1 MDYVRTPGYSVGKIS
16 CVGDEYRENEDGK
29 RLDSLKKG
37 LVFLFSYKNMN
48 MEKAEIYK
56 IKGEGMVFG
65 GTGMAYLWGGMLLIG
80 IVYGVL
86 SGNMDEVTKAFV
98 SRSGEAVSLCIS
110 MAGITAM
117 WTGMMKIAENSGLVT
132 ELAAKM
138 RPLIRFLFPKL
149 DTESKAAHYIC
160 LNFLSN
166 VLGLSW
172 ASTSSGLCAMKE
184 LKELQLQKEN
194 AEKNTEDSGKKDAVK
209 NSSMIASNE
218 MCTFLIINV
227 SSLQLIPVNMIAYR
241 AKYGSADPT
250 AIVGPAILATAVST
264 AVAVIFCRIAGKYKK
279 VSP

>member
-1 MDYVRTPGYSVGKIS
+1 
-16 CVGDEYRENEDGK
+16 
-29 RLDSLKKG
+29 
-37 LVFLFSYKNMN
+37 
-48 MEKAEIYK
+48 
-56 IKGEGMVFG
+56 
-65 GTGMAYLWGGMLLIG
+65 MAYLWGGMLLIG

-86 SGNMDEVTKAFV
+86 VGNVDEVTKAFV
-98 SRSGEAVSLCIS
+98 SCSGEAVSLCIS

-149 DTESKAAHYIC
+149 DTESKAAQYIC

>member
-1 MDYVRTPGYSVGKIS
+1 
-16 CVGDEYRENEDGK
+16 
-29 RLDSLKKG
+29 
-37 LVFLFSYKNMN
+37 
-48 MEKAEIYK
+48 MEKVEIYK

-86 SGNMDEVTKAFV
+86 SGNVDEVTKAFV
-98 SRSGEAVSLCIS
+98 SCSGEAVSLCIS

-117 WTGMMKIAENSGLVT
+117 WTGMMKIAEASGLVAG
-132 ELAAKM
+132 LADKM
-138 RPLIRFLFPKL
+138 RPLIRFLFPNL
-149 DTESKAAHYIC
+149 NTESKAAHYIC

-184 LKELQLQKEN
+184 LKELQLRKESTV
-194 AEKNTEDSGKKDAVK
+194 AGTAHDRKKNGIG
-209 NSSMIASNE
+209 NIGIIASSE

-250 AIVGPAILATAVST
+250 AIVGPVILATAVST
-264 AVAVIFCRIAGKYKK
+264 AVAVIFCK
-279 VSP
+279 VLHTREHDG

>member
-1 MDYVRTPGYSVGKIS
+1 
-16 CVGDEYRENEDGK
+16 
-29 RLDSLKKG
+29 
-37 LVFLFSYKNMN
+37 

-65 GTGMAYLWGGMLLIG
+65 GTEMAYLWGGMLLIG

-86 SGNMDEVTKAFV
+86 SGNVDEVTKAFV
-98 SRSGEAVSLCIS
+98 SCSGEAVSLCIS

-117 WTGMMKIAENSGLVT
+117 WTGMMKIAEASGQVAG
-132 ELAAKM
+132 LADKM

-184 LKELQLQKEN
+184 LKELQLRKESTV
-194 AEKNTEDSGKKDAVK
+194 AGMAHDRKKNGIGNIGITA
-209 NSSMIASNE
+209 SSE

-264 AVAVIFCRIAGKYKK
+264 AVAVIFCK
-279 VSP
+279 VVQNVKRLRN

>member
-1 MDYVRTPGYSVGKIS
+1 
-16 CVGDEYRENEDGK
+16 
-29 RLDSLKKG
+29 
-37 LVFLFSYKNMN
+37 
-48 MEKAEIYK
+48 
-56 IKGEGMVFG
+56 
-65 GTGMAYLWGGMLLIG
+65 MAYLWGGMLLIG

-86 SGNMDEVTKAFV
+86 AGNVDEVTKAFV
-98 SRSGEAVSLCIS
+98 SCSGEAVSLCIS

-138 RPLIRFLFPKL
+138 RPLLRFLFPKL

-250 AIVGPAILATAVST
+250 AIVGLAILATAVST

>member
-1 MDYVRTPGYSVGKIS
+1 
-16 CVGDEYRENEDGK
+16 
-29 RLDSLKKG
+29 
-37 LVFLFSYKNMN
+37 
-48 MEKAEIYK
+48 
-56 IKGEGMVFG
+56 MVLG
-65 GTGMAYLWGGMLLIG
+65 GTGMVYLWGGMLLIG

-86 SGNMDEVTKAFV
+86 AGNVDEVTKAFV
-98 SRSGEAVSLCIS
+98 SCSGEAVSLCIS

-241 AKYGSADPT
+241 TKYGSANPT

-264 AVAVIFCRIAGKYKK
+264 AVAVIFCK
-279 VSP
+279 VLHTREHDG

>member
-1 MDYVRTPGYSVGKIS
+1 
-16 CVGDEYRENEDGK
+16 
-29 RLDSLKKG
+29 
-37 LVFLFSYKNMN
+37 

-65 GTGMAYLWGGMLLIG
+65 GKGMAYLWGGMLLIG

-86 SGNMDEVTKAFV
+86 SGNVDEVTKAFV
-98 SRSGEAVSLCIS
+98 SCSGEAVSLCIS

-117 WTGMMKIAENSGLVT
+117 WTGMMKIAENSGLVS
-132 ELAAKM
+132 ELAVKM

-149 DTESKAAHYIC
+149 DTESKAVHYIC

-184 LKELQLQKEN
+184 LKELQLWKESTV
-194 AEKNTEDSGKKDAVK
+194 AGTAHDRKKNGIGNIGIT
-209 NSSMIASNE
+209 ASNE

-264 AVAVIFCRIAGKYKK
+264 TVAVIFCK
-279 VSP
+279 VVQNVKRLRN

>member
-1 MDYVRTPGYSVGKIS
+1 
-16 CVGDEYRENEDGK
+16 
-29 RLDSLKKG
+29 
-37 LVFLFSYKNMN
+37 
-48 MEKAEIYK
+48 
-56 IKGEGMVFG
+56 
-65 GTGMAYLWGGMLLIG
+65 MAYLWGGMLLIG

-86 SGNMDEVTKAFV
+86 VGNVDEVTKAFV
-98 SRSGEAVSLCIS
+98 SCSEEAVSLCIS

-172 ASTSSGLCAMKE
+172 ASISSGLCAMKE

-194 AEKNTEDSGKKDAVK
+194 AEKNTEDSGKKDAEDSGKKDAVK

>member
-1 MDYVRTPGYSVGKIS
+1 
-16 CVGDEYRENEDGK
+16 
-29 RLDSLKKG
+29 
-37 LVFLFSYKNMN
+37 
-48 MEKAEIYK
+48 
-56 IKGEGMVFG
+56 
-65 GTGMAYLWGGMLLIG
+65 MAYLWGGMLLIG
-80 IVYGVL
+80 IMYGVL
-86 SGNMDEVTKAFV
+86 VGNVDEVTKAFV
-98 SRSGEAVSLCIS
+98 SCSGEAVSLCIS

-117 WTGMMKIAENSGLVT
+117 WTGMMKIAEASGLVAG
-132 ELAAKM
+132 LADKM

-184 LKELQLQKEN
+184 LKELQLQKEKAERN
-194 AEKNTEDSGKKDAVK
+194 AEDNGKKKDTAGNIV
-209 NSSMIASNE
+209 ASNE

-264 AVAVIFCRIAGKYKK
+264 AVAVIFCK
-279 VSP
+279 VIHIREHDG

>member
-1 MDYVRTPGYSVGKIS
+1 MT
-16 CVGDEYRENEDGK
+16 
-29 RLDSLKKG
+29 
-37 LVFLFSYKNMN
+37 
-48 MEKAEIYK
+48 
-56 IKGEGMVFG
+56 
-65 GTGMAYLWGGMLLIG
+65 YLWGGMLLIG

-86 SGNMDEVTKAFV
+86 VGNVDEVTKAFV
-98 SRSGEAVSLCIS
+98 SCSGEAVSLCIS

-117 WTGMMKIAENSGLVT
+117 WTGMLKIAENSGLVT
-132 ELAAKM
+132 EVAAKM

-194 AEKNTEDSGKKDAVK
+194 AEKNTEDSGKKDAEDSGKKDAVK

>member
-1 MDYVRTPGYSVGKIS
+1 
-16 CVGDEYRENEDGK
+16 
-29 RLDSLKKG
+29 
-37 LVFLFSYKNMN
+37 
-48 MEKAEIYK
+48 
-56 IKGEGMVFG
+56 
-65 GTGMAYLWGGMLLIG
+65 MAYLWGGMLLIG
-80 IVYGVL
+80 IVYGML
-86 SGNMDEVTKAFV
+86 AGNVDEVTKAFV
-98 SRSGEAVSLCIS
+98 SCSGEAVSLCIS

-117 WTGMMKIAENSGLVT
+117 WTGMMKIAEASGLVT
-132 ELAAKM
+132 GLADKM

-184 LKELQLQKEN
+184 LKELQSQKEN
-194 AEKNTEDSGKKDAVK
+194 AHGSG
-209 NSSMIASNE
+209 NIGLTASNE

-264 AVAVIFCRIAGKYKK
+264 AVAVIFCK
-279 VSP
+279 VIHIREHDG

>member
-1 MDYVRTPGYSVGKIS
+1 
-16 CVGDEYRENEDGK
+16 
-29 RLDSLKKG
+29 
-37 LVFLFSYKNMN
+37 
-48 MEKAEIYK
+48 MEKVEIYK
-56 IKGEGMVFG
+56 IKGEGMFLG
-65 GTGMAYLWGGMLLIG
+65 GTEMAYLWGGMLLIG

-86 SGNMDEVTKAFV
+86 AGNVDEVTKAFV
-98 SRSGEAVSLCIS
+98 SCSGEAVSLCIS

-117 WTGMMKIAENSGLVT
+117 WTGMMRIAESSGLVAG
-132 ELAAKM
+132 LADKM
-138 RPLIRFLFPKL
+138 RPLIRFLFPNL
-149 DTESKAAHYIC
+149 NTESKAAHYIC

-184 LKELQLQKEN
+184 LKELQLRKESTV
-194 AEKNTEDSGKKDAVK
+194 AGTAHDRKKNGIG
-209 NSSMIASNE
+209 NIGIIASSE

-264 AVAVIFCRIAGKYKK
+264 AVAVIFCK
-279 VSP
+279 VLHIREHDG

>member
-1 MDYVRTPGYSVGKIS
+1 
-16 CVGDEYRENEDGK
+16 
-29 RLDSLKKG
+29 
-37 LVFLFSYKNMN
+37 
-48 MEKAEIYK
+48 
-56 IKGEGMVFG
+56 
-65 GTGMAYLWGGMLLIG
+65 MAYLWGGMLLIG

-86 SGNMDEVTKAFV
+86 AGNVDEVTKAFV
-98 SRSGEAVSLCIS
+98 SCSGEAVSLCIS

-117 WTGMMKIAENSGLVT
+117 WTGMMKIAENSGLVS
-132 ELAAKM
+132 ELAVKM

-149 DTESKAAHYIC
+149 DTESKAVHYIC

-227 SSLQLIPVNMIAYR
+227 SSLQVIPVNMIAYR
-241 AKYGSADPT
+241 AKYGSADPA

>member
-1 MDYVRTPGYSVGKIS
+1 
-16 CVGDEYRENEDGK
+16 
-29 RLDSLKKG
+29 
-37 LVFLFSYKNMN
+37 
-48 MEKAEIYK
+48 
-56 IKGEGMVFG
+56 
-65 GTGMAYLWGGMLLIG
+65 MAYLWGGMLLIG
-80 IVYGVL
+80 IVSGVL
-86 SGNMDEVTKAFV
+86 VGNVDEVTKAFV
-98 SRSGEAVSLCIS
+98 SCSGEAVSLCIS

-264 AVAVIFCRIAGKYKK
+264 AVAVIFCK
-279 VSP
+279 VIHIREHDG

>member
-1 MDYVRTPGYSVGKIS
+1 
-16 CVGDEYRENEDGK
+16 
-29 RLDSLKKG
+29 
-37 LVFLFSYKNMN
+37 
-48 MEKAEIYK
+48 
-56 IKGEGMVFG
+56 
-65 GTGMAYLWGGMLLIG
+65 MAYLWGGMLLIG

-86 SGNMDEVTKAFV
+86 AGNVDEVTKAFV
-98 SRSGEAVSLCIS
+98 SCSGEAVSLCIS

-117 WTGMMKIAENSGLVT
+117 WTGMMKIAENSGLVS
-132 ELAAKM
+132 ELAVKM

-149 DTESKAAHYIC
+149 DTESKAVHYIC

>member
-1 MDYVRTPGYSVGKIS
+1 
-16 CVGDEYRENEDGK
+16 
-29 RLDSLKKG
+29 
-37 LVFLFSYKNMN
+37 
-48 MEKAEIYK
+48 
-56 IKGEGMVFG
+56 
-65 GTGMAYLWGGMLLIG
+65 MAYLWGGMLLIG
-80 IVYGVL
+80 IVYGAL
-86 SGNMDEVTKAFV
+86 AGNVDEVTKAFV
-98 SRSGEAVSLCIS
+98 SCSGEAVSLCIS

-117 WTGMMKIAENSGLVT
+117 WTGMMKIAEASGLVAG
-132 ELAAKM
+132 LADKM

-241 AKYGSADPT
+241 EKYGSADPT

-264 AVAVIFCRIAGKYKK
+264 AVAVIFCK
-279 VSP
+279 VIHVHGHDG

>member
-1 MDYVRTPGYSVGKIS
+1 
-16 CVGDEYRENEDGK
+16 
-29 RLDSLKKG
+29 
-37 LVFLFSYKNMN
+37 
-48 MEKAEIYK
+48 
-56 IKGEGMVFG
+56 
-65 GTGMAYLWGGMLLIG
+65 MAYLWGGMLLIG

-86 SGNMDEVTKAFV
+86 AGNVDEVTKAFV
-98 SRSGEAVSLCIS
+98 SCSGEAVSLCIS

-138 RPLIRFLFPKL
+138 RPLIRFLFPNL
-149 DTESKAAHYIC
+149 NTESKAAHYIC

>member
-1 MDYVRTPGYSVGKIS
+1 
-16 CVGDEYRENEDGK
+16 
-29 RLDSLKKG
+29 
-37 LVFLFSYKNMN
+37 
-48 MEKAEIYK
+48 
-56 IKGEGMVFG
+56 
-65 GTGMAYLWGGMLLIG
+65 MAYLWGGMLLIG

-86 SGNMDEVTKAFV
+86 VGNVDEVTKAFV
-98 SRSGEAVSLCIS
+98 SCSGEAVSLCIS

-117 WTGMMKIAENSGLVT
+117 WTGMLKIAENSGLVT

>member
-1 MDYVRTPGYSVGKIS
+1 
-16 CVGDEYRENEDGK
+16 
-29 RLDSLKKG
+29 
-37 LVFLFSYKNMN
+37 
-48 MEKAEIYK
+48 
-56 IKGEGMVFG
+56 MVFG

-138 RPLIRFLFPKL
+138 RPLLRFLFPKL

>member
-1 MDYVRTPGYSVGKIS
+1 
-16 CVGDEYRENEDGK
+16 
-29 RLDSLKKG
+29 
-37 LVFLFSYKNMN
+37 
-48 MEKAEIYK
+48 
-56 IKGEGMVFG
+56 
-65 GTGMAYLWGGMLLIG
+65 MAYLWGGMLLIG

-86 SGNMDEVTKAFV
+86 VGNVDEVTKAFV
-98 SRSGEAVSLCIS
+98 SCSGEAVSLCIS
-110 MAGITAM
+110 LAGITAM

>member
-1 MDYVRTPGYSVGKIS
+1 
-16 CVGDEYRENEDGK
+16 
-29 RLDSLKKG
+29 
-37 LVFLFSYKNMN
+37 
-48 MEKAEIYK
+48 MEKVEIYK
-56 IKGEGMVFG
+56 IKGEGMFLG
-65 GTGMAYLWGGMLLIG
+65 GTEMAYLWGGMLLIG

-86 SGNMDEVTKAFV
+86 AGNVDEVTKAFV
-98 SRSGEAVSLCIS
+98 SCSGEAVSLCIS

-117 WTGMMKIAENSGLVT
+117 WTGMMRIAESSGLVAG
-132 ELAAKM
+132 LADKM
-138 RPLIRFLFPKL
+138 RPLIRFLFPNL
-149 DTESKAAHYIC
+149 NTESKAAHYIC

-184 LKELQLQKEN
+184 LKELQLRKESTV
-194 AEKNTEDSGKKDAVK
+194 AGTAHDRKKNGIG
-209 NSSMIASNE
+209 NIGIIASSE

-264 AVAVIFCRIAGKYKK
+264 TVAVIFCK
-279 VSP
+279 VVQNVKRLRN

>member
-1 MDYVRTPGYSVGKIS
+1 
-16 CVGDEYRENEDGK
+16 
-29 RLDSLKKG
+29 
-37 LVFLFSYKNMN
+37 

-56 IKGEGMVFG
+56 IKREGMVFG

-80 IVYGVL
+80 IVYGML
-86 SGNMDEVTKAFV
+86 AGNVDEVTKAFV
-98 SRSGEAVSLCIS
+98 SCSGEAVSLCIS

-138 RPLIRFLFPKL
+138 RPLIRFLFPNL
-149 DTESKAAHYIC
+149 NTESKAAHYIC

-184 LKELQLQKEN
+184 LKELQLRKESTV
-194 AEKNTEDSGKKDAVK
+194 AGMAHDRKKNGIGNIGIT
-209 NSSMIASNE
+209 ASNE

-264 AVAVIFCRIAGKYKK
+264 AVAVIFCK
-279 VSP
+279 VVQNVKRLRY

>member
-1 MDYVRTPGYSVGKIS
+1 
-16 CVGDEYRENEDGK
+16 
-29 RLDSLKKG
+29 
-37 LVFLFSYKNMN
+37 
-48 MEKAEIYK
+48 
-56 IKGEGMVFG
+56 
-65 GTGMAYLWGGMLLIG
+65 MAYLWGGMLLIG

-86 SGNMDEVTKAFV
+86 AGNVDEVTKAFV
-98 SRSGEAVSLCIS
+98 SCSGEAVSLCIS

-138 RPLIRFLFPKL
+138 RPLLRFLFPKL

>member
-1 MDYVRTPGYSVGKIS
+1 
-16 CVGDEYRENEDGK
+16 
-29 RLDSLKKG
+29 
-37 LVFLFSYKNMN
+37 
-48 MEKAEIYK
+48 
-56 IKGEGMVFG
+56 
-65 GTGMAYLWGGMLLIG
+65 MAYLWGGMLLIG

-86 SGNMDEVTKAFV
+86 VGNVDEVTKAFV
-98 SRSGEAVSLCIS
+98 SCSGEAVSLCIS

-264 AVAVIFCRIAGKYKK
+264 AVAVIFCK
-279 VSP
+279 VLHIREHDG

>member
-1 MDYVRTPGYSVGKIS
+1 
-16 CVGDEYRENEDGK
+16 
-29 RLDSLKKG
+29 
-37 LVFLFSYKNMN
+37 
-48 MEKAEIYK
+48 
-56 IKGEGMVFG
+56 
-65 GTGMAYLWGGMLLIG
+65 MAYLWVGMLLIG

-86 SGNMDEVTKAFV
+86 SGNVDEVTKAFV
-98 SRSGEAVSLCIS
+98 SCSGEAVSLCIS

-138 RPLIRFLFPKL
+138 RPLIRFLFPNL
-149 DTESKAAHYIC
+149 NTESKAAHYIC

-184 LKELQLQKEN
+184 LKELQLRKESTV
-194 AEKNTEDSGKKDAVK
+194 AGTAHDRKKNGIGNIGIT
-209 NSSMIASNE
+209 ASNE

-264 AVAVIFCRIAGKYKK
+264 AVAVIFCK
-279 VSP
+279 VVQNVKGLRY